1 MNNEIYVGQDP
12 LINFGEKNTFGGE
25 LRTGKTFGIK
35 FSNATAADVNVAIC
49 PADFHK
55 LTDIQKKFAGVKA
68 ILKSGEIA
76 NIAGNK
82 FMAASLDPNNSIDEF
97 MKWIKSNPSR
107 ITDLYIESD
116 KAEFFATTIYQKD
129 VEPYSDKGDKRVVL
143 SEYIKSGDYN
153 QERKHIPLWK
163 KMEAAKRRA
172 LYTLKS
178 MKLPLETLS
187 ENPESGLSFDFTTD
201 RDVND
206 HFASTLKNQEAVFT
220 GHDCGHITINLAEA
234 DEVARSHTKLAMGEK
249 YRTLLGHFRHEL
261 GHYYFDKLIAC
272 SPAKHAL
279 CKQYFGDDELS
290 YKEALDKHYKQ
301 GAPENW
307 RDSFI
312 SEYATMHPYEDWA
325 ETWSH
330 YMHIMDTLE
339 TAKNFSITGS
349 TIGNPE
355 ETEEVGELT
364 LPQDAYFFSAQT
376 SITSILD
383 TWMDFAIILNSL
395 NRSMGMGDA
404 YPFVLTQPVRTK
416 LAFIHHA
423 IHDRL
428 NRMPDLL
435 KESENTQ

>member
-1 MNNEIYVGQDP
+1 M
-12 LINFGEKNTFGGE
+12 
-25 LRTGKTFGIK
+25 KTFKCDCKDHQILFFESSVCIACERVVGLDDK
-35 FSNATAADVNVAIC
+35 FDN
-49 PADFHK
+49 
-55 LTDIQKKFAGVKA
+55 
-68 ILKSGEIA
+68 
-76 NIAGNK
+76 
-82 FMAASLDPNNSIDEF
+82 
-97 MKWIKSNPSR
+97 
-107 ITDLYIESD
+107 
-116 KAEFFATTIYQKD
+116 
-129 VEPYSDKGDKRVVL
+129 VEPYDLDETSGQYFKALDPEVRYQKCDNHADYKTCTGMVNLNTFVPVEGEDEVL
-143 SEYIKSGDYN
+143 CFACRFNDTIPDLSIVE
-153 QERKHIPLWK
+153 HIPLWK

-178 MKLPLETLS
+178 MKLPLATIAQ
-187 ENPESGLSFDFTTD
+187 NPDSGLSFDFTTD
-201 RDVND
+201 RDVSD
-206 HFASTLKNQEAVFT
+206 HFASRLMNQDTVFT

-261 GHYYFDKLIAC
+261 GHYYFDKLIAS
-272 SPAKHAL
+272 SPQKHAL

-290 YKEALDKHYKQ
+290 YKDAMDKHYKD

-307 RDSFI
+307 RDSYI

-330 YMHIMDTLE
+330 YMHIMDTLQ

-349 TIGNPE
+349 TIGNAE
-355 ETEEVGELT
+355 ETEEVEDLT

-376 SITSILD
+376 SITNILD

-395 NRSMGMGDA
+395 NRSMGMSDA

-416 LAFIHHA
+416 LSFIHHA

-428 NRMPDLL
+428 NRMPELVVETDD
-435 KESENTQ
+435 S

>member
-1 MNNEIYVGQDP
+1 M
-12 LINFGEKNTFGGE
+12 
-25 LRTGKTFGIK
+25 KTFKCDCKDRQIL
-35 FSNATAADVNVAIC
+35 FFESSSCVACGRIVGLDD
-49 PADFHK
+49 DF
-55 LTDIQKKFAGVKA
+55 D
-68 ILKSGEIA
+68 
-76 NIAGNK
+76 N
-82 FMAASLDPNNSIDEF
+82 
-97 MKWIKSNPSR
+97 
-107 ITDLYIESD
+107 
-116 KAEFFATTIYQKD
+116 
-129 VEPYSDKGDKRVVL
+129 VEPYDLDEASGEYFKAAQPEIRYQKCDNHADYKTCTGMVNLNTFVPVEGETEVL
-143 SEYIKSGDYN
+143 CFACRFNETIPDLSIVE
-153 QERKHIPLWK
+153 HIPLWK

-178 MKLPLETLS
+178 MKLPLETIS